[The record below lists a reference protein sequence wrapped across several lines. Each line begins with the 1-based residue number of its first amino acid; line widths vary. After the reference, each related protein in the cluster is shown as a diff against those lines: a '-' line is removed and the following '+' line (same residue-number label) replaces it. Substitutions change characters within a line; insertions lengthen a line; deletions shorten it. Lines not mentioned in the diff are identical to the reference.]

1 MTDSASSR
9 VPVLGDI
16 PGPDVLFSRQTQVK
30 RERSVLVLVTPS
42 KPQGVNRGTTGGQAL
57 QRLLTLWDTVLEPQS
72 GLNALTQRLARS
84 PRFSRAAQ
92 GDVQVRRLSEPE
104 LLQSM
109 LTAIDGEASKDRPIN
124 QKVTWSAQ

>member
-1 MTDSASSR
+1 
-9 VPVLGDI
+9 
-16 PGPDVLFSRQTQVK
+16 
-30 RERSVLVLVTPS
+30 
-42 KPQGVNRGTTGGQAL
+42 
-57 QRLLTLWDTVLEPQS
+57 LWDTVLEPQS